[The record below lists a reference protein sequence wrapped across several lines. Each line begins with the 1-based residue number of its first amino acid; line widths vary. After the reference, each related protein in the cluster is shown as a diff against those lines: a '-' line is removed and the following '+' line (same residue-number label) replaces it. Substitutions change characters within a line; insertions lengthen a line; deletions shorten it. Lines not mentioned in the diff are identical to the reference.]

1 MQQKS
6 QKSYFFAGGYSG
18 GVDEQRKKGRGRI
31 IVLWAKKSLLPTKKN
46 ILTTAI
52 RQNSMFLSAEIHFSS
67 NFCPTFFSA
76 GQNFRHHHRKCCLFE
91 HTGFHT
97 LSQDRGTP
105 SRICLSQSQDCG
117 MMLENVDD
125 T

>member
-1 MQQKS
+1 MRKQQYD
-6 QKSYFFAGGYSG
+6 Q
-18 GVDEQRKKGRGRI
+18 D
-31 IVLWAKKSLLPTKKN
+31 AKEWKPMWGEKALVRN
-46 ILTTAI
+46 IRT
-52 RQNSMFLSAEIHFSS
+52 
-67 NFCPTFFSA
+67 SA
-76 GQNFRHHHRKCCLFE
+76 GL
-91 HTGFHT
+91 TGFHT